1 MRSANDDEREDSV
14 PPSFVCPLTL
24 EPMIDPVT
32 AADGHSYECDAI
44 TKWLQESNLSP
55 LTGEALPHKRLTR
68 SHALRNAIQEHQQAE
83 TERKKAQQRL
93 PAAPTGTKVILLG
106 DSGVGKSS
114 LVHRLKEGTFTGE
127 VGPTIGCSF
136 CTHSV
141 QLPDSSSKTSLA
153 IWDTAGQGQQ

>member
-68 SHALRNAIQEHQQAE
+68 SHAPRHPQIAPRASH
-83 TERKKAQQRL
+83 KGVFRL
-93 PAAPTGTKVILLG
+93 HCTPRPTTARFFTA
-106 DSGVGKSS
+106 SS
-114 LVHRLKEGTFTGE
+114 AKQISYGGGATV
-127 VGPTIGCSF
+127 
-136 CTHSV
+136 
-141 QLPDSSSKTSLA
+141 
-153 IWDTAGQGQQ
+153 